1 MKIVVFGLPNQVNE
15 QELLAAMAQISS
27 SLGMSTIKIHILEKD
42 DLLPPTTKSVFIKK
56 REETEFV
63 QAVKGITKVCG
74 DIVRNPADRAG
85 LYKAVIDKTIE
96 RPILEV
102 IAFGPKCGTDINA
115 LKDAGGNEFVAICR
129 TALSLLNAL

>member
-1 MKIVVFGLPNQVNE
+1 MKIVVFGLPNQVDE
-15 QELLAAMAQISS
+15 QELLAAMTQMSS
-27 SLGMSTIKIHILEKD
+27 IIGVSIKVQILERN
-42 DLLPPTTKSVFIKK
+42 DLLPPATEPVFIKK
-56 REETEFV
+56 KEETEFV
-63 QAVKGITKVCG
+63 QAVKGIMKVCG

-102 IAFGPKCGTDINA
+102 IAFGPKCSTDINA

>member
-1 MKIVVFGLPNQVNE
+1 MKIVVFGLPNQVDE
-15 QELLAAMAQISS
+15 QDLVTAMAQMSS
-27 SLGMSTIKIHILEKD
+27 NLGVSIKANVLDRD
-42 DLLPPTTKSVFIKK
+42 DLMPPATEPVFIKK
-56 REETEFV
+56 KEETEFV
-63 QAVKGITKVCG
+63 QAVKGIMKVCG

-85 LYKAVIDKTIE
+85 LYKAVIDRTVE

-115 LKDAGGNEFVAICR
+115 LKDVGGNEFVSICR

>member
-1 MKIVVFGLPNQVNE
+1 MKIVVFGLPNQVDE
-15 QELLAAMAQISS
+15 KELLTAMAQTSS
-27 SLGMSTIKIHILEKD
+27 ILGVAIKIQILERD
-42 DLLPPTTKSVFIKK
+42 DLLPPATEPIFIQRRK
-56 REETEFV
+56 ETEFI
-63 QAVKGITKVCG
+63 QAVKGVMKVCG

-102 IAFGPKCGTDINA
+102 IAFGPKCGADINA

-129 TALSLLNAL
+129 TALSLSNSL

>member
-1 MKIVVFGLPNQVNE
+1 MKIVVFGLPNQVDE
-15 QELLAAMAQISS
+15 QDLVTAMTQMSS
-27 SLGMSTIKIHILEKD
+27 NLGVSIKANVLERD
-42 DLLPPTTKSVFIKK
+42 DLMPPATEPVFIKK
-56 REETEFV
+56 KEETEFV
-63 QAVKGITKVCG
+63 QAVKGIMKVCG

-85 LYKAVIDKTIE
+85 LYKAVIDRTVE

-115 LKDAGGNEFVAICR
+115 LKDAGGNEFVSICR

>member
-1 MKIVVFGLPNQVNE
+1 MKIVVFGLPNQVDE
-15 QELLAAMAQISS
+15 QDLVTAMAQMSS
-27 SLGMSTIKIHILEKD
+27 NLGVSIKANVLDRD
-42 DLLPPTTKSVFIKK
+42 DLMPPATEPVFIKK
-56 REETEFV
+56 KEETEFV
-63 QAVKGITKVCG
+63 QAVKGIMKVCG

-85 LYKAVIDKTIE
+85 LYKAVIDRTVE

-115 LKDAGGNEFVAICR
+115 LKDAGGNEFVSICR

>member
-1 MKIVVFGLPNQVNE
+1 MKIVVFGLPNQVDE
-15 QELLAAMAQISS
+15 QDLVTAMAQMSS
-27 SLGMSTIKIHILEKD
+27 NLGVSIKANVLERD
-42 DLLPPTTKSVFIKK
+42 DLMPPATEPVFIKK
-56 REETEFV
+56 KEETEFV
-63 QAVKGITKVCG
+63 QAVKGIMKVCG

-85 LYKAVIDKTIE
+85 LYKAVIDRTVE

-115 LKDAGGNEFVAICR
+115 LKDVGGNEFVSICR

>member
-1 MKIVVFGLPNQVNE
+1 MKIVVFGLPNQVDE
-15 QELLAAMAQISS
+15 QDLVTAMAQMSS
-27 SLGMSTIKIHILEKD
+27 NLGVSIKANVLDRD
-42 DLLPPTTKSVFIKK
+42 DLMPPTTEPVFIKK
-56 REETEFV
+56 KEETEFV
-63 QAVKGITKVCG
+63 QAVKGIMKVCG

-85 LYKAVIDKTIE
+85 LYKAVIDRTVE

-115 LKDAGGNEFVAICR
+115 LKDAGGNEFVSICR

>member
-1 MKIVVFGLPNQVNE
+1 MKIVVFGVPNQVDE
-15 QELLAAMAQISS
+15 QELLTAMAQMSSNLGIS
-27 SLGMSTIKIHILEKD
+27 IKANVLERD
-42 DLLPPTTKSVFIKK
+42 DLMPPATEPIFIKK
-56 REETEFV
+56 KEDTEFV
-63 QAVKGITKVCG
+63 QAVKGIMKVCG

-85 LYKAVIDKTIE
+85 LYKAVIDRTVE

-115 LKDAGGNEFVAICR
+115 LKDAGGNEFVSICR

>member
-1 MKIVVFGLPNQVNE
+1 MKIVVFGLPNQVDE
-15 QELLAAMAQISS
+15 QDLVTAMAQMSS
-27 SLGMSTIKIHILEKD
+27 NLGVSIKANVLERD
-42 DLLPPTTKSVFIKK
+42 DLMPPATEPVFIKK
-56 REETEFV
+56 KEETEFV
-63 QAVKGITKVCG
+63 QAVKGIMKVCG

-85 LYKAVIDKTIE
+85 LYKAVIDRTVE

-115 LKDAGGNEFVAICR
+115 LKDAGGNEFVSICR

>member
-15 QELLAAMAQISS
+15 KELLTAMAQVSPI
-27 SLGMSTIKIHILEKD
+27 LGVSIKVQILERN
-42 DLLPPTTKSVFIKK
+42 DLMPPTTEPVFIKK

-63 QAVKGITKVCG
+63 QAVKGVTKVCG

-85 LYKAVIDKTIE
+85 FYKAIIDKTIE
-96 RPILEV
+96 KPILEV

-115 LKDAGGNEFVAICR
+115 LKDAGGNELVSICR
-129 TALSLLNAL
+129 TALSLLNSL

>member
-1 MKIVVFGLPNQVNE
+1 MKIVVFGLPNQVDE
-15 QELLAAMAQISS
+15 QELLAAMAQMSSIIGIS
-27 SLGMSTIKIHILEKD
+27 IKVQILERN
-42 DLLPPTTKSVFIKK
+42 DLMPPTTEPVFIKK

-63 QAVKGITKVCG
+63 QAVKGIMKVCG

-85 LYKAVIDKTIE
+85 LNKAVIDKTIE

>member
-1 MKIVVFGLPNQVNE
+1 MKIVVFGLPNQVDE
-15 QELLAAMAQISS
+15 QDLVTAMAQMSS
-27 SLGMSTIKIHILEKD
+27 NLGVSIKANVLDRD
-42 DLLPPTTKSVFIKK
+42 DLMPPTTEPVFIKK
-56 REETEFV
+56 KEDTEFV
-63 QAVKGITKVCG
+63 QAVKGIMKVCG

-85 LYKAVIDKTIE
+85 LYKAVIDRTVE

-115 LKDAGGNEFVAICR
+115 LKDAGGNEFVSICR

>member
-1 MKIVVFGLPNQVNE
+1 MKIVVFGLPNQVDE
-15 QELLAAMAQISS
+15 QELLAAMAQMSS
-27 SLGMSTIKIHILEKD
+27 IIGVSIKIQILERN
-42 DLLPPTTKSVFIKK
+42 DLMPSTTEPVFIKK

-63 QAVKGITKVCG
+63 QAVKGIMKVCG

-102 IAFGPKCGTDINA
+102 IAFGPKCGADINA

>member
-1 MKIVVFGLPNQVNE
+1 MKIVVFGLPNQVGE
-15 QELLAAMAQISS
+15 QELLAAMAQMSS
-27 SLGMSTIKIHILEKD
+27 IIGVSIKVQILERN
-42 DLLPPTTKSVFIKK
+42 DLMPPTTEPVFIKK

-63 QAVKGITKVCG
+63 QAVKGIMKVCG

-102 IAFGPKCGTDINA
+102 IAFGPKCGADINA